1 MNQLL
6 KRLRELLQRIF
17 FWHESGK
24 HSSEFTPEPAHDH
37 ALVIAVTKPKS
48 IPRWRQLRY
57 AGKLFSLKERRL
69 LAIATITLFFGL
81 GITAWDVARNHILTV
96 PASGGRITEAIIGS
110 PKDPNP
116 LYASTNDPDQD
127 IVSLVFASLF
137 RRVNGSTVVP
147 DLAERYE
154 WSTDGKQLTLQLRTN
169 VQFHDGEPL
178 TSDDVVF
185 TLNAAKDPAWHSP
198 YAPLLRGMTVDR
210 TDDHT
215 VVITLQQPDSS
226 ILDTLTIGIL
236 PAHIWQDI
244 PPQNAFLADANQK
257 PIGAGP
263 YRVRSFTK
271 DADGAVLGY
280 TFERNDHYFGIKPF
294 LSQVEFRFFPD
305 RTQAEDAL
313 RGGQVDSLAFIPG
326 SGIPRLTK
334 NERLT
339 STALE
344 LPQETIAFLNV
355 NDPLLKDLRIR
366 QALSL
371 VVERGDVV
379 NAQADIA
386 SPVIGPFPY
395 LTLPAPTSTPEERLE
410 KARSLLADAGWVQP
424 QNSDIRIK
432 APPKPA
438 APAPT
443 KKSTSKASAKT
454 SAVTTAPVVS
464 ATSTP
469 ILSTASSTQLML
481 TVTVPNVPD
490 LLAVA
495 DVLKRRWSLLGAKV
509 EIDVQET
516 NTLAKS
522 MVVNRNTQIVIWN
535 VLLAPSQDL
544 YPVWWS
550 GEASGHGLNL
560 SNLVDRNVDDGIE
573 TVHAAT
579 TTQSLMQARTS
590 LSNTILARAAAV
602 FLTRP
607 GYGYVH
613 DRRIQGMTDLQ
624 LGRPSDRFNDL
635 PNWYVNLGWR
645 WK

>member
-1 MNQLL
+1 MNQLF
-6 KRLRELLQRIF
+6 KRLRDLLQRIF

-24 HSSEFTPEPAHDH
+24 QSSEFTPEPAHDH
-37 ALVIAVTKPKS
+37 ALVIAVTKPQP

-57 AGKLFSLKERRL
+57 AGKLFSGKERRVL
-69 LAIATITLFFGL
+69 VIAAVAIFIGI
-81 GITAWDVARNHILTV
+81 GITAWDVMRNHILTV

-110 PKDPNP
+110 VKQPNP
-116 LYASTNDPDQD
+116 LYAPNNDPDQD
-127 IVSLVFASLF
+127 IVTLVFAGLF
-137 RRVNGSTVVP
+137 RRVSGSTVVP
-147 DLAERYE
+147 DLVERYE
-154 WSTDGKQLTLQLRTN
+154 WSADGKQLTLQLRTN
-169 VQFHDGEPL
+169 VQFHDGVPL

-185 TLNAAKDPAWHSP
+185 TLSAAKDPAWHSP
-198 YAPLLRGMTVDR
+198 YASLLRGVTVAA

-215 VVITLQQPDSS
+215 VVVTLPQPDAS

-236 PAHIWQDI
+236 PAHIWQDV
-244 PPQNAFLADANQK
+244 PPQSAFLASANQK

-263 YRVRSFTK
+263 FRVRSFTK
-271 DADGAVLGY
+271 DANGTVLGY

-294 LSQVEFRFFPD
+294 LSQVEFRFFSD
-305 RTQAEDAL
+305 RTQAEEAL
-313 RGGQVDSLAFIPG
+313 RGGQVDSLAFVPG

-334 NERLT
+334 NERLA
-339 STALE
+339 STTLE
-344 LPQETIAFLNV
+344 LPQETTAFLNV
-355 NDPLLKDLRIR
+355 NDPLLKDARIR
-366 QALSL
+366 QALAL

-379 NAQADIA
+379 NAQADNA

-395 LTLPAPTSTPEERLE
+395 LTLPASTSTPEERLG
-410 KARSLLADAGWVQP
+410 KARSLLTEAGWIQP

-432 APPKPA
+432 APPKA
-438 APAPT
+438 ATPAPT
-443 KKSTSKASAKT
+443 KKSTSKTATTASTSTASAA
-454 SAVTTAPVVS
+454 SSTA
-464 ATSTP
+464 
-469 ILSTASSTQLML
+469 ILSTASSTQLVL
-481 TVTVPNVPD
+481 TISVPNVPD

-495 DVLKRRWSLLGAKV
+495 DVLMRRWSLLGAKV
-509 EIDVQET
+509 EIDSQET
-516 NTLAKS
+516 DTLARN
-522 MVVNRNTQIVIWN
+522 VITNRNAQIVIWN

-550 GEASGHGLNL
+550 GEATGHGLNL

-573 TVHAAT
+573 AVRAAT
-579 TTQSLMQARTS
+579 TTQTLLQARVA

-624 LGRPSDRFNDL
+624 LGRPSDRFNDV